1 MIKVIILLGPTGVG
15 KTGVSILL
23 AKTLN
28 TEIIS
33 ADSMQIYR
41 HMDIGT
47 AKPTQKERAMVK
59 HHMIDIVDPRES
71 YSTGRYI
78 TAVAP
83 IIEGLHKTKKIPIV
97 VGGTGL
103 YIKAMTRGI
112 FSGPSADWTLREDL
126 LSMEKEEKG
135 SLYNYLK
142 ELDTEAAEKITPN
155 DTRRIV
161 RALEV
166 CLKSNKSMSEIQ
178 KKLTKPLPFEFIKIG
193 LSRERK
199 ELYRMIEKR
208 VDEMTK
214 AGLIDEVK
222 TLINLLTEH
231 SLIQDSRC
239 RMQDNPPMSPLT
251 KGGIKGGSCIMYH
264 ASSPL
269 PSMQAIGYKEIAM
282 YLHGK
287 ITLEEAIRLIK
298 RGTKRYA
305 KKQFTWFRKEEGIH
319 WVDITGIDDSYEAFR
334 RVNHLLKSLM

>member
-1 MIKVIILLGPTGVG
+1 MNKVIIILGPTGAG

-23 AKTLN
+23 AKKLN

-47 AKPTQKERAMVK
+47 AKPTPEERAMVK
-59 HHMIDIVDPRES
+59 HHMIDIVDPWES
-71 YSTGRYI
+71 YSAGRYI
-78 TAVAP
+78 TAIAP

-112 FSGPSADWTLREDL
+112 FSGPSADWTLREEL
-126 LSMEKEEKG
+126 LSMEKEEKS
-135 SLYNYLK
+135 SLCNYLK
-142 ELDTEAAEKITPN
+142 KLDPEAAEKITPN

-166 CLKSNKSMSEIQ
+166 CLKTNKSMSEIQ
-178 KKLTKPLPFEFIKIG
+178 KKLTQPLPYEFIKIG

-208 VDEMTK
+208 VDKMVEN
-214 AGLIDEVK
+214 GLIAEVNQVIE
-222 TLINLLTEH
+222 LIKDTETRRRRDTNTF
-231 SLIQDSRC
+231 SA
-239 RMQDNPPMSPLT
+239 SPVHPFT
-251 KGGIKGGSCIMYH
+251 G
-264 ASSPL
+264 SPL

-287 ITLEEAIRLIK
+287 ITLEETIRLIK

-305 KKQFTWFRKEEGIH
+305 KRQFTWFRKEEGIH
-319 WVDITGIDDSYEAFR
+319 WVDITGIYDSYETFMR
-334 RVNHLLKSLM
+334 IWKILNTKS